1 MESANRRL
9 VNNPD
14 MFGGWPIE
22 GLTLGG
28 ARVIAALDF
37 RSHAQYMAPTSD
49 ARALPE
55 GGIRVDLPSPL
66 PPGEVAERVRSLVR
80 DRLTIESS
88 APVRSA
94 RRLQG
99 SIDGATVV
107 LAVRDDNIVTRR
119 KSWNV
124 EFAGEITPTADGSM
138 LRGAIDVPDR
148 RELDILMWAF
158 RIAGVMA
165 AVLIVALQAR
175 QGLDPSTLGYAAVIL
190 AITWFATLR
199 MRATGLKSAADD
211 AALLLERLRSTLST
225 P

>member
-1 MESANRRL
+1 MGAGYAVLDAARHA
-9 VNNPD
+9 
-14 MFGGWPIE
+14 
-22 GLTLGG
+22 GLGFLTPVAGRTG
-28 ARVIAALDF
+28 
-37 RSHAQYMAPTSD
+37 T
-49 ARALPE
+49 RALPE
-55 GGIRVDLPSPL
+55 GGIWVDLLSPL
-66 PPGEVAERVRSLVR
+66 PPGEAADRVRSLVR

-88 APVRSA
+88 ESVRSS

-99 SIDGATVV
+99 SIDGSTVL

-124 EFAGEITPTADGSM
+124 EFAGEITPTAGGSM

-158 RIAGVMA
+158 RIAGIMA

-175 QGLDPSTLGYAAVIL
+175 DGLDPSAVGFAAVIL
-190 AITWFATLR
+190 AITWIATRR
-199 MRATGLKSAADD
+199 MRATGLKCAADD
-211 AALLLERLRSTLST
+211 AALLLQRLRSTLST